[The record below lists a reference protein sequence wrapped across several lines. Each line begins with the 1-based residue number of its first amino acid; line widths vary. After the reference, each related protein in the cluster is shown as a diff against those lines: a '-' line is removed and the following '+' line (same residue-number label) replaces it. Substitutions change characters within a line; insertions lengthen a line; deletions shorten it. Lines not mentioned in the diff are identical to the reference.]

1 LLSALRASRIKA
13 HDYKGDD
20 GAIYEDSVLVS
31 TLHNS
36 KGHEFRA
43 VFILGVVDG
52 LIPFTNSQEPEELER
67 EAALFYVAM
76 TRAKE
81 LLYLSYA
88 KKTPNNNKSQPSRF
102 LADISETID
111 VLDFST

>member
-1 LLSALRASRIKA
+1 
-13 HDYKGDD
+13 
-20 GAIYEDSVLVS
+20 VS

-43 VFILGVVDG
+43 VFILGLAEG
-52 LIPFTNSQEPEELER
+52 SIPYVTSQEPEEMER

-88 KKTPNNNKSQPSRF
+88 CKTANDKKTYPSRF
-102 LADISETID
+102 LSDLGNAID
-111 VLDFST
+111 TLDFVKLQR

>member
-1 LLSALRASRIKA
+1 VSFRVEANFLP
-13 HDYKGDD
+13 D
-20 GAIYEDSVLVS
+20 AIPVS

-43 VFILGVVDG
+43 VFLAGLFDG
-52 LIPFTNSQEPEELER
+52 AVPLSYAHDEQELEQ
-67 EAALFYVAM
+67 EAALLYVAM

-88 KKTPNNNKSQPSRF
+88 RADSGGRQLKESRF
-102 LADISETID
+102 LAPMRPHLDILELAPT
-111 VLDFST
+111 FKAARP